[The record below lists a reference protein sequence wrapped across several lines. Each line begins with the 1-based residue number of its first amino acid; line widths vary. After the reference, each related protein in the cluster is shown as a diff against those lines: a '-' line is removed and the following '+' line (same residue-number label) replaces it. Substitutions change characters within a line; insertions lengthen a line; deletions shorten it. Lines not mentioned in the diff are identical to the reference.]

1 MQQKDLQKLLGLY
14 EMPLVTLIGEK
25 IAKNDTEFI
34 YIGPNNECRNCK
46 LKTVC
51 FNLKIGRK
59 YKITNIRDKRHSC
72 NIHEGT
78 VAVVEVQEMPIITAI
93 EKKIS
98 EGSKTKINNKECKSI
113 GCKYYELCS
122 IPLNKDKNFLVKKI
136 IEDIDCPIGYDLQ
149 KAEISEE

>member
-1 MQQKDLQKLLGLY
+1 
-14 EMPLVTLIGEK
+14 MPLVTLIGEK
-25 IAKNDTEFI
+25 IAKKDAEFI

-59 YKITNIRDKRHSC
+59 YKITNIREKRHNC

-78 VAVVEVQEMPIITAI
+78 VAVVEVQEMPILTAI

-98 EGSKTKINNKECKSI
+98 EGSKIKINNKDCRNI
-113 GCKYYELCS
+113 GCNYYDLCS
-122 IPLNKDKNFLVKKI
+122 ISINKDKNFVVIKV
-136 IEDIDCPIGYDLQ
+136 IEKIDCPIDYDLQ
-149 KAEISEE
+149 KAEISEA

>member
-1 MQQKDLQKLLGLY
+1 
-14 EMPLVTLIGEK
+14 MPLVTLLGEK
-25 IAKNDTEFI
+25 LAKKEAEFI

-51 FNLKIGRK
+51 FNLKTGRK
-59 YKITNIRDKRHSC
+59 YKITNIRDKRHNC

-93 EKKIS
+93 ETKFS
-98 EGSKTKINNKECKSI
+98 EGSKIKINSKECRCI
-113 GCKYYELCS
+113 GCDNYELCS
-122 IPLNKDKNFLVKKI
+122 IPINKDKNFIVKKI
-136 IEDIDCPIGYDLQ
+136 YESIDCPIGYDLQ